1 MVLYGI
7 LGGILLDNKEK
18 IQARAR
24 AKNRC
29 DGFFGTD
36 KNLRKGCRNY
46 IKTLDNPDDFI
57 FANQYLETMNQQL
70 LISTYGIDLVQD
82 DDITTETVFGSNSTI
97 YFVLGALILALLI
110 YLLWIQ

>member
-1 MVLYGI
+1 MGLFGTVANAIYKG
-7 LGGILLDNKEK
+7 KAK
-18 IQARAR
+18 RRAKSR

-46 IKTLDNPDDFI
+46 IKTLDNPDTFI
-57 FANQYLETMNQQL
+57 SANQYLETMNQQL